1 MGCLQRLG
9 IESAG
14 SDIDFS
20 IRPDNN
26 GAYPDISDI
35 TCNVL
40 GLYDGTTVFN
50 INIGS
55 PSANGSAVT
64 LETDGTSQYLAIH
77 IDGLETVGFDGD
89 LEIYTKL
96 ESSAY
101 GTRTEAKG
109 VYRICEVV

>member
-1 MGCLQRLG
+1 MSC
-9 IESAG
+9 ISVIDKVDAG

-26 GAYPDISDI
+26 GAYPDISDM
-35 TCNVL
+35 TCNLTAYYERGLVL
-40 GLYDGTTVFN
+40 D
-50 INIGS
+50 ISIGS

-77 IDGLETVGFDGD
+77 IEGIETDGMDGNFSF
-89 LEIYTKL
+89 YTHL

-109 VYRICEVV
+109 IYEVCKVL